1 MHLSWYAFPKM
12 PFVSLLIIHSEMT
25 SWTNC
30 GLHVTQMA
38 WMNKIFL
45 INQRISKRVKAYCT
59 FATSM
64 FSVFCRFSRSVSIT
78 VSVHNF
84 SSLFVFTIALKNYT
98 QTLSHTCY
106 DKNKK
111 QYFYVLVCFYNH
123 TWCCLIA
130 CYTEHLFGK
139 MVI

>member
-1 MHLSWYAFPKM
+1 MHLSWYAFPKK

-25 SWTNC
+25 SWTDC

-38 WMNKIFL
+38 WKNKISL
-45 INQRISKRVKAYCT
+45 INQRISKRIKAYCT

-78 VSVHNF
+78 VSVHDVHHY
-84 SSLFVFTIALKNYT
+84 SCLPLPWKITHKLCHTLATIKTKNNT
-98 QTLSHTCY
+98 
-106 DKNKK
+106 
-111 QYFYVLVCFYNH
+111 FYVLVCFYNH
-123 TWCCLIA
+123 TWCCLIV